1 LLKLLIA
8 TDGSENALRA
18 VGHVA
23 ALARRGVAIHAV
35 LCNVQPPVMSGE
47 VGVVAPIEIA
57 ERSRTLAAAAAFAA
71 ASRVLAEAGVE
82 ATRHEAS
89 GDAAPEIL
97 AAALAHGCDAI
108 VMGHR
113 GLGKLAT
120 LVAGSVS
127 SQVVR
132 KSPVPV
138 TLVK

>member
-1 LLKLLIA
+1 MLKLLIA

-18 VGHVA
+18 VRHVA
-23 ALARRGVAIHAV
+23 SLVRRGVAIHAV

-57 ERSRTLAAAAAFAA
+57 ERSRTHAAAAAFAA
-71 ASRVLAEAGVE
+71 ASRLLAEAGVE
-82 ATRHEAS
+82 VTRHEAS

>member
-1 LLKLLIA
+1 MLKLLIA

-18 VGHVA
+18 VRHVA
-23 ALARRGVAIHAV
+23 ALARRGVAVGAV

-71 ASRVLAEAGVE
+71 AAGVLREAGIEPVI
-82 ATRHEAS
+82 HEAD
-89 GDAAPEIL
+89 GDAARQII
-97 AAALAHGCDAI
+97 AAAAQHGCDGI

-113 GLGKLAT
+113 GLSKIVA

-132 KSPVPV
+132 RSPLPV